1 MRDLLVFAI
10 EPCLQEQA
18 GGNHV
23 NLAPHLLF
31 VESLLTQDTLGLLR
45 GQTLILKLERK
56 IELIGDLLRHGGN
69 ALGLGAGLSGHG
81 QGTSAYQ
88 DVGLI
93 VLDQVAER
101 LGHTGDL
108 GGRENLDGH
117 RHLAVTARDGD
128 ADPGLP
134 YVQRERD
141 HSDYLGAERGLSG
154 REGISDAGSI
164 LATGLGHVGT
174 AATATVDQARD
185 LLNHVTGM
193 ETGLHGVI
201 GAGGE

>member
-1 MRDLLVFAI
+1 MRNLLVFAI
-10 EPCLQEQA
+10 EPCLQEQTS
-18 GGNHV
+18 GNHV

-56 IELIGDLLRHGGN
+56 IELVGDLLRHGGN
-69 ALGLGAGLSGHG
+69 ALGLRAGLTGHG

-93 VLDQVAER
+93 VLDQVTER

-108 GGRENLDGH
+108 GGREHLDGH
-117 RHLAVTARDGD
+117 RHLAITARDGD
-128 ADPGLP
+128 ANPGLP
-134 YVQRERD
+134 YVQCERD
-141 HSDYLGAERGLSG
+141 HSEYLGTERGLGG
-154 REGISDAGSI
+154 REGIGNAGSI

-174 AATATVDQARD
+174 ATTATVI
-185 LLNHVTGM
+185 TI
-193 ETGLHGVI
+193 T
-201 GAGGE
+201 

>member
-1 MRDLLVFAI
+1 MLNLLIFTI

-18 GGNHV
+18 GGDHV

-31 VESLLTQDTLGLLR
+31 VKPLLAQDTLGLLR
-45 GQTLILKLERK
+45 GQALVLKLQRK
-56 IELIGDLLRHGGN
+56 IELVGDLLRYGGN
-69 ALGLGAGLSGHG
+69 ALGLGARLAGHG
-81 QGTSAYQ
+81 QGTPAYQ

-93 VLDQVAER
+93 VLDQVTER
-101 LGHTGDL
+101 LSHTSDL
-108 GGRENLDGH
+108 GGREHLDGH
-117 RHLAVTARDGD
+117 RHLAITARDGD

-141 HSDYLGAERGLSG
+141 HSDYLGAERGLGG
-154 REGISDAGSI
+154 REGIGDTGGV

-174 AATATVDQARD
+174 AATATVDQARN
-185 LLNHVTGM
+185 LLNHVTGV

-201 GAGGE
+201 GAC